1 MSTFQGPFGVT
12 LIRSHVIDYTIPVYI
27 DDLTGL
33 VSLEI
38 KKDQAILVRP
48 FDWRVWMAVFT
59 LTPAFALVLFLS
71 DRFYDGHATWWR
83 VVDFITRCL
92 CIEGMVV
99 IPRARNYNMIFS
111 LIGIWGYYFLVL
123 FYTGW
128 SAIANWHAEQ
138 PAQCLSCYPLNHSK
152 F

>member
-1 MSTFQGPFGVT
+1 MGITFKCLSNEMSTFQGPFGVT

-71 DRFYDGHATWWR
+71 DRFYDGHAAWWR
-83 VVDFITRCL
+83 VVDFIWRCL

-99 IPRARNYNMIFS
+99 IPKARNYNMIFS
-111 LIGIWGYYFLVL
+111 LTGIWGYYFLVL

-128 SAIANWHAEQ
+128 SAIGMQNNQHNA
-138 PAQCLSCYPLNHSK
+138 
-152 F
+152 